1 MNISKDDKKAYITSI
16 AIETIR
22 KHGVRKPTLED
33 IASAAG
39 MAPASLYYYFQ
50 NKTDIVRAALD
61 TLMNNAFDE
70 IDAIINSRST
80 VEEKLEAAVKNVI
93 LRFSYSGIL
102 TDMNKSTRSEML
114 VLGNEFS
121 DKFTQRYRAL
131 LKSILMEGIQDGTL
145 YVKDIEL
152 TAAVLS
158 GSVFGYIMSSVNVD
172 SVELSDAWVNEV
184 GKLLMYG
191 LKTR

>member
-22 KHGVRKPTLED
+22 KHGVRKTTLED

>member
-1 MNISKDDKKAYITSI
+1 
-16 AIETIR
+16 
-22 KHGVRKPTLED
+22 
-33 IASAAG
+33 
-39 MAPASLYYYFQ
+39 
-50 NKTDIVRAALD
+50 
-61 TLMNNAFDE
+61 
-70 IDAIINSRST
+70 
-80 VEEKLEAAVKNVI
+80 
-93 LRFSYSGIL
+93 
-102 TDMNKSTRSEML
+102 ML